1 MYYNNK
7 FEIGDI
13 FNWAFSIDYNNF
25 IDQILFTGLKVT
37 TEQTVLS
44 GVFYFL
50 KIWNAHIF

>member
-50 KIWNAHIF
+50 KI